1 MRQQKDNAAGQRW
14 RSLLKP
20 LARRLNLSDRNEPAT
35 VKEKPRVMY
44 IARNFPQIS
53 QTYIRSE
60 IEALQAEYE
69 ISVISV
75 SEANVAYKR
84 CVPFRKIADPAMI
97 REAIEEFRPHILHSH
112 YLNQSE
118 VFEAL
123 IVQQGLNTPFTIRAH
138 SFDTLA
144 RDSAMAQRAASV
156 INHDLCLGIL
166 SFPFTRPLLENAGI
180 RGEKILDCYP
190 VINYPRFYDRSP
202 NGEAVMNIG
211 AAIAKKRME
220 DFIELACQVPDM
232 EFNLYAVGHTVDQLA
247 RYNESKGNAVKIMP
261 PIEPDEMPAEYKKHR
276 WLVYTASREVGTV
289 GWPMAIAEAQAA
301 GVGICM
307 PNLRPDLREYIGAA
321 GFTYEAISEVADI
334 ITRPVPDEMRERG
347 FEQARKSNIF
357 EHKTIL
363 TDLWQSGL
371 RK

>member
-1 MRQQKDNAAGQRW
+1 MMPQKIESEARRW
-14 RSLLKP
+14 RTLLKP
-20 LARRLNLSDRNEPAT
+20 LARRLNRSDRGTQAAE
-35 VKEKPRVMY
+35 KERPRVMY

-60 IEALQAEYE
+60 IEALQADYE

-75 SEANVAYKR
+75 SEANVPYKR

-97 REAIEEFRPHILHSH
+97 REAIEEFRPHLLHSH

-118 VFEAL
+118 ILAAL
-123 IVQQGLNTPFTIRAH
+123 IDQGWLNTPFTIRAH

-144 RDSAMAQRAASV
+144 RDSEMARRAAAV
-156 INHDLCLGIL
+156 INHDLCFGIL

-190 VINYPRFYDRSP
+190 VVNYPRFHDRSP
-202 NGEAVMNIG
+202 NGGAVMNVG
-211 AAIAKKRME
+211 AAIPKKRME
-220 DFIELACQVPDM
+220 DFIDLACQFPGT
-232 EFNLYAVGHTVDQLA
+232 EFNLYAVGHMVDQLA
-247 RYNESKGNAVKIMP
+247 LYNESKGNAVRIMP

-276 WLVYTASREVGTV
+276 WLVYTASREIGTV

-301 GVGICM
+301 GLGICI

-321 GFTYEAISEVADI
+321 GFIYESISEVADI
-334 ITRPVPDEMRERG
+334 IRRPVPDEMREIG

-363 TDLWQSGL
+363 TDLWQRGL
-371 RK
+371 